1 LGLIFSA
8 SGVFHFGIKYDV
20 PTYAIKVNY
29 FSSRYQRPRLPD
41 GIFSYQKFQFG
52 HILESLGIKKC
63 RHILGPFGMLYQEI
77 SGNPV

>member
-1 LGLIFSA
+1 
-8 SGVFHFGIKYDV
+8 
-20 PTYAIKVNY
+20 
-29 FSSRYQRPRLPD
+29 LPD